1 MDCRD
6 LNNHIDLYVDGE
18 LARNERLEVE
28 AHTASCAECA
38 GLLRQRRELK
48 RSLRSLASSTP
59 MSPEFRAR
67 LRGAIAAAPAPAASA
82 PPVPH
87 RPRVHTAAAFAAVA
101 VLSVGAPWHLT
112 NGSPQESSGVVAME
126 AAATPPLVSQAGQ
139 WHSRQLP
146 IEVTGPD
153 HDAVRSWFRGKVD
166 FPVVV
171 PDLGRRGMLLG
182 GRLGNVDDQLAAML
196 IYELDGAKISVM
208 AVDAA
213 PLGTSFGPE
222 TRSWESA
229 DGFSVAVRSR
239 NGVAYAFTA
248 SIPEQDLV
256 SLLNASLSVP

>member
-6 LNNHIDLYVDGE
+6 LNQHLDLYVDGE

-28 AHTASCAECA
+28 AHTAACAECA
-38 GLLRQRRELK
+38 GKLRRQRELK
-48 RSLRSLASSTP
+48 RSLRALSVSTP
-59 MSPEFRAR
+59 MSPEFRER
-67 LRGAIAAAPAPAASA
+67 LRGAIAAAPAPAPPA
-82 PPVPH
+82 PLVVQ

-112 NGSPQESSGVVAME
+112 NGSSQDSSGVVAME

-153 HDAVRSWFRGKVD
+153 HDAVRTWFRGKVD
-166 FPVVV
+166 FPVAV
-171 PDLGRRGMLLG
+171 PDLGRRGTLLG

-196 IYELDGAKISVM
+196 VYELDGAKISVM

-213 PLGTSFGPE
+213 PLGTTFGPE

-229 DGFSVAVRSR
+229 DGYAVAVRNR

-248 SIPEQDLV
+248 AIPEQDLV
-256 SLLNASLSVP
+256 SLIDASLPTP